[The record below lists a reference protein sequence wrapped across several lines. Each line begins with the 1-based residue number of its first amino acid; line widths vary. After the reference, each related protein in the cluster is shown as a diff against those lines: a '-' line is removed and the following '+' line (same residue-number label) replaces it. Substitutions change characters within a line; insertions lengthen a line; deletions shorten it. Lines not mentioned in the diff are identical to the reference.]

1 MLENHKTKLV
11 LFDLD
16 GTLIDTAPDF
26 LMSLNNVL
34 SKYGKKN
41 VTAKEIRNYIS
52 EGSSKLI
59 KFFFEINYEHED
71 FEKYKSD
78 FLSEYKKNLNK
89 KSKLFD
95 GMPDLLDYLDEHS
108 IMYGIVTNKFFKYTE
123 PLVNSFP
130 ELKNI
135 KIIICPDHVKNSKPY
150 PEGILLACKKLNVRP
165 EETIYL
171 GDHPNDLKAG
181 LSAGTKIIGCLYG
194 YSLQK
199 NSDELSDYH
208 FVEEVSEIISKID

>member
-34 SKYGKKN
+34 NKYGKKN

-59 KFFFEINYEHED
+59 KLCFKIDDKNKD
-71 FEKYKSD
+71 FEQYKSD
-78 FLSEYKKNLNK
+78 FLSEYKNNLNK

-95 GMPDLLDYLDEHS
+95 GIPNLLDYLNEHS
-108 IMYGIVTNKFFKYTE
+108 IMYGIVTNKFFEYTE

-135 KIIICPDHVKNSKPY
+135 KIIICPDHVKNSKPD

-199 NSDELSDYH
+199 NSNELSDYH

>member
-26 LMSLNNVL
+26 LTSLNNVL
-34 SKYGKKN
+34 NKYGKKN
-41 VTAKEIRNYIS
+41 VTAQEIRNHIS

-89 KSKLFD
+89 KSRLF
-95 GMPDLLDYLDEHS
+95 
-108 IMYGIVTNKFFKYTE
+108 
-123 PLVNSFP
+123 
-130 ELKNI
+130 
-135 KIIICPDHVKNSKPY
+135 
-150 PEGILLACKKLNVRP
+150 
-165 EETIYL
+165 
-171 GDHPNDLKAG
+171 
-181 LSAGTKIIGCLYG
+181 LSLIHI
-194 YSLQK
+194 
-199 NSDELSDYH
+199 
-208 FVEEVSEIISKID
+208 

>member
-59 KFFFEINYEHED
+59 KFCFKIDYGHKNFEQ
-71 FEKYKSD
+71 YKSD
-78 FLSEYKKNLNK
+78 FLTEYKNNLNK
-89 KSKLFD
+89 KSRLFD
-95 GMPDLLDYLDEHS
+95 GITNLLDYLDEHS

-135 KIIICPDHVKNSKPY
+135 KIIICPDHVKTSKPD
-150 PEGILLACKKLNVRP
+150 PEGILLACNKLNIKP

-171 GDHPNDLKAG
+171 GDHPNDLRAG

-194 YSLQK
+194 YSLEK
-199 NSDELSDYH
+199 NSNELFDCH

>member
-34 SKYGKKN
+34 NKYGKKN
-41 VTAKEIRNYIS
+41 VTAQEIRNHIS

-108 IMYGIVTNKFFKYTE
+108 IMYGIVTNKFFEYTD

-135 KIIICPDHVKNSKPY
+135 KIIICPDHVKTSKPD
-150 PEGILLACKKLNVRP
+150 PEGILLACNKLDIKP

-171 GDHPNDLKAG
+171 GDHPNDLRAG
-181 LSAGTKIIGCLYG
+181 LSAGAKIIGCLYG
-194 YSLQK
+194 YSLEK
-199 NSDELSDYH
+199 NSNELFDCH
-208 FVEEVSEIISKID
+208 FVEEASEIISKID

>member
-34 SKYGKKN
+34 NRYGKKN
-41 VTAKEIRNYIS
+41 VTAQEIRNHIS

-59 KFFFEINYEHED
+59 KFFFEIGDEHED
-71 FEKYKSD
+71 FKKYKSD

-89 KSKLFD
+89 KSRLFD

-108 IMYGIVTNKFFKYTE
+108 IMYGIVTNKFFEYTN

-135 KIIICPDHVKNSKPY
+135 KIIICPDHVKTSKPD
-150 PEGILLACKKLNVRP
+150 PEGILLACNRLNIRP

-171 GDHPNDLKAG
+171 GDHPNDLRAG

-194 YSLQK
+194 YSLEK
-199 NSDELSDYH
+199 NSNELFDCH